1 MMWNDLHMWP
11 KWLFNG
17 MFFFGGII
25 ILIIYVSIDPLP
37 KVVTI
42 LYIIEITDIHLE
54 HINYPKVF

>member
-25 ILIIYVSIDPLP
+25 ILIIYVSIDPP
-37 KVVTI
+37 AEGCYQSFT
-42 LYIIEITDIHLE
+42 
-54 HINYPKVF
+54 